1 MSDDEMSDGA
11 HYEYMHEAEAKR
23 RAALYR
29 EQIDLSAVA
38 LSAGDKGWVVAIQP
52 GWRLC
57 STCHGTGWVGEYRC
71 TQTTEGTPEC
81 VNGWIK
87 LKLATSADL

>member
-1 MSDDEMSDGA
+1 MSDGA

-38 LSAGDKGWVVAIQP
+38 LRKV
-52 GWRLC
+52 
-57 STCHGTGWVGEYRC
+57 
-71 TQTTEGTPEC
+71 
-81 VNGWIK
+81 
-87 LKLATSADL
+87 